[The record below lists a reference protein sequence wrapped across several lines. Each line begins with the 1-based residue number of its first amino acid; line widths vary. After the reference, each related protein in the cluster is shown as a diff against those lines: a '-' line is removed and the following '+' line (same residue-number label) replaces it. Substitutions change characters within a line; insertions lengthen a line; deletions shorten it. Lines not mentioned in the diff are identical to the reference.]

1 MVAGQYHSNMANVT
15 EISQFDAGIYQLETT
30 DVVEGGALGV
40 DNYQAKGLANRT
52 RWLYN
57 QLPAKKGWVTGI
69 NPGTGTI
76 GDTFTCSGDIA
87 SCVLNARQFQA
98 NRYLVTMTSPA
109 LSGMNYKVSIDSES
123 MSSDANW
130 INDTNFREPLFKKIS
145 TTQFYLIVDEDTSGF
160 VQNIKIHFEVKY
172 I

>member
-1 MVAGQYHSNMANVT
+1 MVVGQYHSNMANQP
-15 EISQFDAGIYQLETT
+15 EISEFTAGIYQYETT
-30 DVVEGGALGV
+30 DEIEGGAGGKL
-40 DNYQAKGLANRT
+40 NLPWLQLANRT
-52 RWLYN
+52 KWLYN

-98 NRYLVTMTSPA
+98 NRYLVTMTAPA
-109 LSGMNYKVSIDSES
+109 LSGMNYKVSVDSES

-130 INDTNFREPLFKKIS
+130 INDTNFRGPLFKKIS

>member
-1 MVAGQYHSNMANVT
+1 MANVT
-15 EISQFDAGIYQLETT
+15 ETSQWVNGIYQLEIT
-30 DVVEGGALGV
+30 DQVEGGALGIA
-40 DNYQAKGLANRT
+40 NLQAQQLGDRT
-52 RWLYN
+52 KYLYD
-57 QLPAKKGWVTGI
+57 QLPVKKGWVTGI

-98 NRYLVTMTSPA
+98 NKYLVTMTAPA
-109 LSGMNYKVSIDSES
+109 LSGMNYKVTMSCES
-123 MSSDANW
+123 MSSDVNW
-130 INDTNFREPLFKKIS
+130 VNDTNFREPLFKKLS
-145 TTQFYLIVDEDTSGF
+145 ATQFYLIVDEDNSGF